1 MSFDRDRILDRFEQ
15 ILYDWY
21 AGLDPADFE
30 DDMDRIER
38 AKEAGRLVDLL
49 DAYNEGSITADQF
62 LDEFNTGDT
71 FEEIPG
77 FDEWFNEVR
86 STVSEDAGVADG
98 SGGGDGEGLGELD
111 ANADI
116 RQILKDNGYSDEAI
130 KEIFDADVNNDRFQG
145 NNVLSN
151 ALCEIGYSN
160 CSDWSVTAVNPTGDE
175 CVTAEGEGTYQ
186 NGECVVSTA
195 EDALCWVGEFP
206 NRKEG
211 KRGPNGECIPLGSGG
226 DGGGNEGNEGGGTGV
241 GDECTIQLPFGAG
254 TIKGKYDKNGT
265 CIPLGVGGGDGTGDL
280 CDDPEN
286 ASLPECAEKSFE
298 DYVKE
303 VGEGVANTA
312 KGLYDELEGKFTE
325 CVGSPIDCIKK
336 IGKAILDA
344 GIPPECQNMGDPWFC
359 TEKGP
364 DEGGKA
370 CWKDCLDFNTPG
382 LPLPNIPLPPGV
394 VDIGTYRDFEN
405 AIKTVGHTIGD
416 IIDGN
421 EACGPDGKQ
430 ECTVGQ
436 VLEDLGTW
444 AKEKWEE
451 AISGI
456 DDATADDVLDWLKGV
471 LGSVTAGIIWA
482 EIEEEVTNILASYD
496 TSDDGKCIERG
507 YFENNQEKCEA
518 LGYVDCD
525 TLTEGETQLTG
536 GIQKGEEN
544 CSEVVDPNGDENG
557 CTDGTWNENMQQ
569 CMCSDGVTPEDAD
582 GKCEDDSTTT
592 TPEELCQEKNLTYN
606 PDDPTADEDGC
617 VDDSTTT
624 TPEECTG
631 ENEVRRGGLEDG
643 DCIEIGQSCFSE
655 PGKYSGDDGT
665 ISQGKINSEGFCT
678 RGGDDGTTP
687 TTCEDEFSTNYGEDG
702 DCGPD
707 CVNGYSIKQGDTV
720 CTQDNTTTE
729 YTPVCPDGRPTGA
742 MTFELEDQQN
752 MWDAKCKS
760 THCPDGS
767 SLSANPDCYGE
778 DNNGNGNTT
787 ECDNNAVAPDCV
799 QCPNGTT
806 IPAWHEDG
814 DCSKPYLDSGQP
826 CGENGEVY
834 NDAGECVSP
843 ETGCD
848 DPNSESDG
856 QGGCQCKAN
865 FIPDPETGVCLTL
878 NDYCRDYP
886 DDELC
891 STTTGGCPDGSE
903 PQYNINDTDKDG
915 VVKVSGMW
923 FKYDPC
929 DPEGSSTEV
938 FPCPDGSF
946 VEDRNDCG
954 TTQIC
959 DNPYA
964 TNDGQEGECVFND
977 CANGAIDPENNCVT
991 CPSGQ
996 SLNPETDRC
1005 EEIDCTDPANALVCG
1020 WVECDDGTMAP
1031 TLGDCNQPT
1040 PCNDIEYATANPLEC
1055 GWVECPNGTFAP
1067 TRDECEETDCANGA
1081 TNYPACTMCP
1091 EGQSIDAEGICTT
1104 TTCNDCSC
1112 VEYAAANPEECGTTP
1127 PPPPPPPPSS
1137 GGGGGGGGGMG
1148 AFSPFIAGIDYT
1160 PQPLPAAPPAPQK
1173 DYMAELDS
1181 LIKRSLFEGM
1191 V

>member
-1 MSFDRDRILDRFEQ
+1 MAFDPDEYGNPIEDF
-15 ILYDWY
+15 IDSTYDWY
-21 AGLDPADFE
+21 NILPS
-30 DDMDRIER
+30 M
-38 AKEAGRLVDLL
+38 
-49 DAYNEGSITADQF
+49 GSIGPRPSTANAAWRAWNRGQRTNCND
-62 LDEFNTGDT
+62 
-71 FEEIPG
+71 
-77 FDEWFNEVR
+77 
-86 STVSEDAGVADG
+86 
-98 SGGGDGEGLGELD
+98 SGGYYAGGACLLGQAAVDKATEALNSDLSSISNKGQGWLNNNADNIDAEGNFIGELTEAQINTANDINQTKLEDLEAVAEYTGEDIYTQKANELSVLITTIGNYGTTDDGGDESGGEEGLGELD
-111 ANADI
+111 SNADI

-130 KEIFDADVNNDRFQG
+130 EEIFDADVNNDRFQG

-175 CVTAEGEGTYQ
+175 CMNADGEGTYQ
-186 NGECVVSTA
+186 NGECVTDTSENSICYNV
-195 EDALCWVGEFP
+195 EDGV
-206 NRKEG
+206 KVEG
-211 KRGPNGECIPLGSGG
+211 KRDANGQCISLGS
-226 DGGGNEGNEGGGTGV
+226 GGGNEGNEGGGTGV
-241 GDECTIQLPFGAG
+241 GDECEIQLPFGAG
-254 TIKGKYDKNGT
+254 TIKGKYDKHGT

-286 ASLPECAEKSFE
+286 ASLPECVEKSFE

-312 KGLYDELEGKFTE
+312 KGLYDELGDKITE

-336 IGKAILDA
+336 IGTAILGA
-344 GIPPECQNMGDPWFC
+344 GGVPSYCTDGSLSDFC

-364 DEGGKA
+364 DEGGPP
-370 CWKDCLDFNTPG
+370 CWKDCVDFNTPG

-416 IIDGN
+416 IIDGK
-421 EACGPDGKQ
+421 EACGPNGKQ

-482 EIEEEVTNILASYD
+482 EIEEEVTNILTSYD

-544 CSEVVDPNGDENG
+544 CSEVVDPNVDENG

-582 GKCEDDSTTT
+582 GKCEDDSTG
-592 TPEELCQEKNLTYN
+592 TPEEVCQEKNLTYN

-624 TPEECTG
+624 T
-631 ENEVRRGGLEDG
+631 
-643 DCIEIGQSCFSE
+643 
-655 PGKYSGDDGT
+655 
-665 ISQGKINSEGFCT
+665 
-678 RGGDDGTTP
+678 
-687 TTCEDEFSTNYGEDG
+687 
-702 DCGPD
+702 
-707 CVNGYSIKQGDTV
+707 
-720 CTQDNTTTE
+720 E

-742 MTFELEDQQN
+742 MTFELEDQQY
-752 MWDAKCKS
+752 MWDEACKS

-778 DNNGNGNTT
+778 DNNGNGTT
-787 ECDNNAVAPDCV
+787 TKCDNNAVAPDCV
-799 QCPNGTT
+799 QCPNFTT

-814 DCSKPYLDSGQP
+814 DCSKPYLDSGKP

-834 NDAGECVSP
+834 NDAGECVSQ

-991 CPSGQ
+991 CPDGNPPVNGQCVTVTEPCQPRGTVLESGCDGTTFFIRFA
-996 SLNPETDRC
+996 SGEIDPNTGECGEIYDSVPDFHECVGNGGGICNDPNAVNYGEEGDCRCKPGFSKDPETLLC
-1005 EEIDCTDPANALVCG
+1005 VKGTPG
-1020 WVECDDGTMAP
+1020 CD
-1031 TLGDCNQPT
+1031 
-1040 PCNDIEYATANPLEC
+1040 
-1055 GWVECPNGTFAP
+1055 
-1067 TRDECEETDCANGA
+1067 NGA
-1081 TNYPACTMCP
+1081 TVESGCDTCP
-1091 EGQSIDAEGICTT
+1091 DGTSVIEYEDGQCPTT
-1104 TTCNDCSC
+1104 TECNDCTC
-1112 VEYAAANPEECGTTP
+1112 AAYAAANPEECAPPP

-1137 GGGGGGGGGMG
+1137 GGVDGGGGMG

-1160 PQPLPAAPPAPQK
+1160 PQPLPAAPAAPQK

-1181 LIKRSLFEGM
+1181 LIKRSLFEGK

>member
-1 MSFDRDRILDRFEQ
+1 MSFDRDRILDQFEQ

-86 STVSEDAGVADG
+86 STVSEDAGGSENDCVVITQENAEECGYEITSDG
-98 SGGGDGEGLGELD
+98 QLVPIDLGDDPNSYPDYFNCGGGIFAKTE
-111 ANADI
+111 ADCP
-116 RQILKDNGYSDEAI
+116 EM
-130 KEIFDADVNNDRFQG
+130 EV
-145 NNVLSN
+145 
-151 ALCEIGYSN
+151 
-160 CSDWSVTAVNPTGDE
+160 TGD
-175 CVTAEGEGTYQ
+175 
-186 NGECVVSTA
+186 
-195 EDALCWVGEFP
+195 P
-206 NRKEG
+206 
-211 KRGPNGECIPLGSGG
+211 
-226 DGGGNEGNEGGGTGV
+226 
-241 GDECTIQLPFGAG
+241 
-254 TIKGKYDKNGT
+254 
-265 CIPLGVGGGDGTGDL
+265 

-416 IIDGN
+416 IIDGK
-421 EACGPDGKQ
+421 EACGDGGKQ

-482 EIEEEVTNILASYD
+482 EIEEEVTNILTSYD

-655 PGKYSGDDGT
+655 PG
-665 ISQGKINSEGFCT
+665 
-678 RGGDDGTTP
+678 
-687 TTCEDEFSTNYGEDG
+687 STAEM
-702 DCGPD
+702 
-707 CVNGYSIKQGDTV
+707 
-720 CTQDNTTTE
+720 TE
-729 YTPVCPDGRPTGA
+729 LYPKVR
-742 MTFELEDQQN
+742 
-752 MWDAKCKS
+752 
-760 THCPDGS
+760 
-767 SLSANPDCYGE
+767 
-778 DNNGNGNTT
+778 
-787 ECDNNAVAPDCV
+787 
-799 QCPNGTT
+799 
-806 IPAWHEDG
+806 
-814 DCSKPYLDSGQP
+814 
-826 CGENGEVY
+826 
-834 NDAGECVSP
+834 
-843 ETGCD
+843 
-848 DPNSESDG
+848 
-856 QGGCQCKAN
+856 
-865 FIPDPETGVCLTL
+865 LTL
-878 NDYCRDYP
+878 KVFVLAAGMT
-886 DDELC
+886 ELLLLR
-891 STTTGGCPDGSE
+891 
-903 PQYNINDTDKDG
+903 
-915 VVKVSGMW
+915 VK
-923 FKYDPC
+923 
-929 DPEGSSTEV
+929 T
-938 FPCPDGSF
+938 SF
-946 VEDRNDCG
+946 LLITVK
-954 TTQIC
+954 TKTVAQ
-959 DNPYA
+959 
-964 TNDGQEGECVFND
+964 
-977 CANGAIDPENNCVT
+977 
-991 CPSGQ
+991 
-996 SLNPETDRC
+996 
-1005 EEIDCTDPANALVCG
+1005 
-1020 WVECDDGTMAP
+1020 
-1031 TLGDCNQPT
+1031 
-1040 PCNDIEYATANPLEC
+1040 TA
-1055 GWVECPNGTFAP
+1055 
-1067 TRDECEETDCANGA
+1067 
-1081 TNYPACTMCP
+1081 
-1091 EGQSIDAEGICTT
+1091 
-1104 TTCNDCSC
+1104 
-1112 VEYAAANPEECGTTP
+1112 
-1127 PPPPPPPPSS
+1127 
-1137 GGGGGGGGGMG
+1137 
-1148 AFSPFIAGIDYT
+1148 
-1160 PQPLPAAPPAPQK
+1160 
-1173 DYMAELDS
+1173 
-1181 LIKRSLFEGM
+1181 
-1191 V
+1191 